1 MSVSTL
7 GGRRAVLTKDEEVR
21 LGVAM
26 AAGREAATQ
35 LSAGEPESVEEREA
49 LVTAVA
55 AGRAARAQFIEANI
69 GLVYLAA
76 GRFPVAGIDRD
87 DLVQDGM
94 IGLITAVEKF
104 DWSKGF
110 KFSTYAMWWIRQA
123 MQRSDAMAAAT
134 GVLSQDAQLSLNQIH
149 IAREELTGLLRRS
162 PTTEEIAIETGFS
175 PERVRE
181 LSLYSKPVLSLD
193 HVVNSDDGATTL
205 GDTLADRLGRD
216 VAEEAVESVE
226 REQVVGLLD
235 ELKLLEREVLVAR
248 YGLDGGE
255 PLGPTAMA
263 ARLGTS
269 TRQVRRM
276 EREALE
282 QLRASEQAARL
293 VAV

>member
-1 MSVSTL
+1 L
-7 GGRRAVLTKDEEVR
+7 GGRRAVLTKDEEAR
-21 LGVAM
+21 LAVAM
-26 AAGREAATQ
+26 AAGREAAAI
-35 LSAGEPESVEEREA
+35 LSTGEPESVEEREA

-55 AGRAARAQFIEANI
+55 TGRGARAQFIEANI

-76 GRFPVAGIDRD
+76 GRFPVAGIDHD

-104 DWSKGF
+104 DWTKGF

-134 GVLSQDAQLSLNQIH
+134 GVLSQDAQLSLKQIH
-149 IAREELTGLLRRS
+149 IAREELTGLLGRS

-175 PERVRE
+175 PARVRE
-181 LSLYSKPVLSLD
+181 LSLFSKPVLSLD
-193 HVVNSDDGATTL
+193 QAVNSDDGATTTL

-216 VAEEAVESVE
+216 VAEEAADAVE

-235 ELKLLEREVLVAR
+235 ELGSLEREVLVAR
-248 YGLDGGE
+248 YGLNGGE
-255 PLGPTAMA
+255 PIGPTATA

-269 TRQVRRM
+269 VRQVRRM
-276 EREALE
+276 EREALD
-282 QLRASEQAARL
+282 QLRASEQTARL

>member
-1 MSVSTL
+1 MSVSSL

-21 LGVAM
+21 LAVAM

-55 AGRAARAQFIEANI
+55 AGRAARAQFIEANV

-104 DWSKGF
+104 DWTKGF

-123 MQRSDAMAAAT
+123 MQRSNAMAAAT
-134 GVLSQDAQLSLNQIH
+134 GVLSQDAQLCLNQIH
-149 IAREELTGLLRRS
+149 IAREELTGLLKRS
-162 PTTEEIAIETGFS
+162 STTEEIAIETGFS
-175 PERVRE
+175 PARVRE
-181 LSLYSKPVLSLD
+181 LSLYDKPVLSLD
-193 HVVNSDDGATTL
+193 SPAGGADEERVAL
-205 GDTLADRLGRD
+205 GELVADRTSRD
-216 VAEEAVESVE
+216 VAEEAADAVE

-235 ELKLLEREVLVAR
+235 ELGSLER
-248 YGLDGGE
+248 
-255 PLGPTAMA
+255 
-263 ARLGTS
+263 
-269 TRQVRRM
+269 
-276 EREALE
+276 
-282 QLRASEQAARL
+282 
-293 VAV
+293 